1 MGHPPQVV
9 VGVRPVQQERR
20 PELNPQGASTVKK
33 RLETFDRQA
42 LRRHARAKQCYPG
55 QPRQMYDLLRARRE
69 CVKPTKASGVR
80 LHCSPMAP
88 QQHYDVVFDWLADV
102 LQR

>member
-1 MGHPPQVV
+1 
-9 VGVRPVQQERR
+9 
-20 PELNPQGASTVKK
+20 
-33 RLETFDRQA
+33 
-42 LRRHARAKQCYPG
+42 
-55 QPRQMYDLLRARRE
+55 MYDVLLRARRE
-69 CVKPTKASGVR
+69 CVKPTKATGVR